1 MKIIAINGGA
11 RLKGNTGKLL
21 DSAIEG
27 VRSTGAEV
35 ERFDLYKL
43 DFKGCKGCF
52 GCKRTGS
59 KSLFNC
65 AACDGLT
72 PVLEAVREA
81 DGFIVASPIYFM
93 DITGETRSFLERLLF
108 PLLPYDMRVTEGTY
122 FPREKKCGF
131 IYTMG
136 QPQGVLEDRLKVLE
150 DFCSQIFRTQTKSL
164 HFNSSF
170 PFLDAPSKYE
180 VAPGSL
186 DAAFEMRD
194 ENIKAQCE
202 AAFRFGVELASE

>member
-1 MKIIAINGGA
+1 MKIVAINGGN
-11 RLKGNTGKLL
+11 RTNGNTGKLF

-27 VRSTGAEV
+27 IRSIGAKV
-35 ERFDLYKL
+35 ERIDLYKL

-65 AACDGLT
+65 AVRDELT
-72 PVLEAVREA
+72 PVLKAVKEA

-108 PLLPYDMRVTEGTY
+108 PLLPYDMRVTDGTY
-122 FPREKKCGF
+122 FPHEVKCGF

-136 QPQGVLEDRLKVLE
+136 QPKGVLEERLKVME
-150 DFCSQIFRTQTKSL
+150 NFCAQVFRTQVKSL
-164 HFNSSF
+164 HFNGSY
-170 PFLDAPSKYE
+170 PFLDAPTKYE
-180 VAPGSL
+180 VAPGTL
-186 DAAFEMRD
+186 DDAFAARD
-194 ENIKAQCE
+194 NSIAAQCE
-202 AAFRFGVELASE
+202 AAFRFGCELMTD

>member
-150 DFCSQIFRTQTKSL
+150 DFCSQTFRTQTKSL

-170 PFLDAPSKYE
+170 PFLDSPSKYE

-186 DAAFEMRD
+186 DVAFEMRD
-194 ENIKAQCE
+194 EKIKAQCD
-202 AAFRFGVELASE
+202 AAFRFGCELVAE

>member
-1 MKIIAINGGA
+1 MKIIAVNGGN
-11 RLKGNTGKLL
+11 RTNGNTGKLL

-27 VRSTGAEV
+27 IRSTGADV

-43 DFKGCKGCF
+43 EFKGCKGCF

-65 AACDGLT
+65 ASRDGLT
-72 PVLEAVREA
+72 PVLEAVKEA

-93 DITGETRSFLERLLF
+93 DITGETRSFMERLLF

-122 FPREKKCGF
+122 FPHEIKCGF

-136 QPQGVLEDRLKVLE
+136 QPQGVLEERLSVME
-150 DFCSQIFRTQTKSL
+150 NFCAQIFRTKVKSL
-164 HFNSSF
+164 HFNGSY
-170 PFLDAPSKYE
+170 PFLDAPTKYE
-180 VAPGSL
+180 VAPETL
-186 DAAFEMRD
+186 DEAFNKRD
-194 ENIKAQCE
+194 EAVKNHCE
-202 AAFRFGVELASE
+202 AAFRFGYELVTN